1 MEEDL
6 EYWQWIVD
14 QRTEDLSLE
23 MERSEDDE
31 LIKILKYGLE
41 EAKLKVEELTNE

>member
-14 QRTEDLSLE
+14 QRTEDLALE
-23 MERSEDDE
+23 MERAEDDE
-31 LIKILKYGLE
+31 LIKILKDSLE
-41 EAKLKVEELTNE
+41 EANIKVEELSSE